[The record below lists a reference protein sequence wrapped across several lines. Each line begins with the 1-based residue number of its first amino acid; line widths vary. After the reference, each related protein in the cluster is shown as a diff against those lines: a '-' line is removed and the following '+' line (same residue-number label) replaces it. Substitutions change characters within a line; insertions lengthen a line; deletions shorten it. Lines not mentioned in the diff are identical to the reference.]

1 MGLEDDVPLQV
12 ETCFS
17 RQTWLVIYSEVFK
30 SLLCSTNLSATHF
43 ASFES
48 YDDDC
53 QEYMEKKYQAGVWIV
68 LAGLGMP
75 FPLSRIG
82 LVSGAFDWV
91 LLSLADDFFYQ
102 TMEFISPVRLSVWRD
117 VNQWIHDRDLMLNLW
132 ECGLGGLAFKKYLSN
147 NKFIFLIEFPEGGD
161 IVHLCSYICIRG

>member
-1 MGLEDDVPLQV
+1 M
-12 ETCFS
+12 
-17 RQTWLVIYSEVFK
+17 FK

-82 LVSGAFDWV
+82 SVSGAFD
-91 LLSLADDFFYQ
+91 
-102 TMEFISPVRLSVWRD
+102 
-117 VNQWIHDRDLMLNLW
+117 
-132 ECGLGGLAFKKYLSN
+132 
-147 NKFIFLIEFPEGGD
+147 
-161 IVHLCSYICIRG
+161 